1 MSREG
6 NDDEFVTFD
15 DCMEVVADTSVLEL
29 TTDAR
34 HALPPTVPARATP
47 CPARP
52 RPAADGDVRGGGD
65 DGDGG
70 RCRAMWRRVYGLL
83 SSSVGLVLLLV
94 AYTLL
99 GAAVLHHTER
109 GRERQMHA
117 ELDDVRRRV
126 VADII
131 NVTAASR
138 DRRSVRSRDSS
149 GDVTLA
155 DAVEALVVKYGDARE
170 SLRPISNSPG
180 WTFSGAL
187 YFCGT
192 VYTTIGQC

>member
-1 MSREG
+1 MSREA

-47 CPARP
+47 
-52 RPAADGDVRGGGD
+52 RPADGKVQGGGGGGE
-65 DGDGG
+65 DGGG

-99 GAAVLHHTER
+99 GAAVLYHTER

-138 DRRSVRSRDSS
+138 DRRSVRRSRDYSS

-155 DAVEALVVKYGDARE
+155 DAVDALVVEYGDARE